1 MLVLLC
7 MGSCFSESNHNTPK
21 RRNTRTDESTMEEIK
36 EINNM
41 MSANDWRDRYK
52 GITTLLEMCE
62 INSNLVAHN
71 IVKVCTL
78 FTFLLLETRVL
89 LAKGPVHPC
98 ETEALAPWPV
108 SMATRSTRGQCFR
121 FTGMHS

>member
-1 MLVLLC
+1 MLVLSC
-7 MGSCFSESNHNTPK
+7 VGSCFSESNHNTPK

-71 IVKVCTL
+71 IVKVR
-78 FTFLLLETRVL
+78 TFVYFSSFRN
-89 LAKGPVHPC
+89 KGP
-98 ETEALAPWPV
+98 
-108 SMATRSTRGQCFR
+108 SGQGASASDFI
-121 FTGMHS
+121 GMHS